1 MVTMGAVVSAP
12 EPFPVTMLETVPP
25 PAEMARV
32 VLTVVVVVGVNR
44 TFMAWL
50 APTPRV
56 NGLPDTILKGAPT
69 DAAPETVPPPVF
81 DTVTVCSAKLPR
93 FTLPKFI
100 VPVGVTEKSARATAL
115 AMLEQALS
123 LPPAS
128 MAVTATLY
136 SVPVVSPASLWLTV

>member
-1 MVTMGAVVSAP
+1 MGAIVSAP
-12 EPFPVTMLETVPP
+12 EPFPVTMSETVLP
-25 PAEMARV
+25 PAERVRV
-32 VLTVVVVVGVNR
+32 VLTVVVVTGVNR

-50 APTPRV
+50 APTPPSV

-100 VPVGVTEKSARATAL
+100 VPVGVMEKSARATAL

-123 LPPAS
+123 IPPAS

-136 SVPVVSPASLWLTV
+136 SAPAVSPVSLWLTA